1 MQHIDDCTVSS
12 KGIVTSYNHIFCIP
26 QPVHS
31 HRIVSSKI
39 FVKITFAKI
48 TFAKRKWKVIFAKV
62 IFVVKVIR
70 VIRVLDIKGCACNGV
85 LATEY

>member
-1 MQHIDDCTVSS
+1 MQHIDDCIVSN
-12 KGIVTSYNHIFCIP
+12 KGIVTSYNRIFCIP

-39 FVKITFAKI
+39 FAKI

-62 IFVVKVIR
+62 VVDYLRHKQ
-70 VIRVLDIKGCACNGV
+70 NGKKKSSIY
-85 LATEY
+85 L

>member
-1 MQHIDDCTVSS
+1 MQLIDDCIVSS

-39 FVKITFAKI
+39 FAKI

-62 IFVVKVIR
+62 IFVVKVYNQIYQS
-70 VIRVLDIKGCACNGV
+70 IKFVNEFENT
-85 LATEY
+85 LRT